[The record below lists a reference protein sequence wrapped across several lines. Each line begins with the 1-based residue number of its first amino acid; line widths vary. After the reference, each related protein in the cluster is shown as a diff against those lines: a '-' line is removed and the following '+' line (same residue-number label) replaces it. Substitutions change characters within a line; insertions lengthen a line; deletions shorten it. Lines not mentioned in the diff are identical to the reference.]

1 MDIWEICEVIVVFL
15 NFDFNVEVYNIIFEM
30 LVRIFELIFVIL
42 IIGVLFFLV
51 SNVEEIIFLVLLE
64 FDMKIMMFLLLI
76 KDVFINWLCDL
87 FCVI

>member
-1 MDIWEICEVIVVFL
+1 
-15 NFDFNVEVYNIIFEM
+15 M